1 MCQGQEEVTI
11 KGISYCRSSTKLV
24 RGALWKAPSL
34 LLTFFMYSVT
44 ILAKTDY
51 PIIQRRYALGF
62 SVSTT
67 APPSPSSLMCA
78 IYCYVHGHDPERLQM
93 HWQMYFAGKKLDV
106 LIFLGFMTVM
116 KSSGGGGGGEWKYL
130 TKTYM
135 GRFRP
140 KVQSLTLLY
149 TIFIKNSI

>member
-1 MCQGQEEVTI
+1 MCQGHEEVTI

-62 SVSTT
+62 SVSMT

-93 HWQMYFAGKKLDV
+93 HWQMYFAGKKLFYDRNEK
-106 LIFLGFMTVM
+106 LFFKWGR
-116 KSSGGGGGGEWKYL
+116 GGEWQYL

-140 KVQSLTLLY
+140 KVQSLTFLY

>member
-1 MCQGQEEVTI
+1 MCQGHEEVTI

-93 HWQMYFAGKKLDV
+93 HWQMYFAGKKLFYDRNEK
-106 LIFLGFMTVM
+106 LFFKWGR
-116 KSSGGGGGGEWKYL
+116 GGGEWQYL

-140 KVQSLTLLY
+140 KVQSLTFLY

>member
-1 MCQGQEEVTI
+1 MCQGHEEVTI

-24 RGALWKAPSL
+24 GALWKAPSL

-93 HWQMYFAGKKLDV
+93 HWQMYFAGKKLFYDRNEK
-106 LIFLGFMTVM
+106 LFFKWGR
-116 KSSGGGGGGEWKYL
+116 GGGGVGILNKDLYGKVPPQGPIPYL
-130 TKTYM
+130 
-135 GRFRP
+135 
-140 KVQSLTLLY
+140 
-149 TIFIKNSI
+149 FIYHFY

>member
-1 MCQGQEEVTI
+1 
-11 KGISYCRSSTKLV
+11 
-24 RGALWKAPSL
+24 
-34 LLTFFMYSVT
+34 MYSVT

-93 HWQMYFAGKKLDV
+93 HWQMYFAGKKTGCIDFSWFYDRNEKLC
-106 LIFLGFMTVM
+106 FKWGR
-116 KSSGGGGGGEWKYL
+116 GGGGGGN
-130 TKTYM
+130 T
-135 GRFRP
+135 
-140 KVQSLTLLY
+140 
-149 TIFIKNSI
+149 